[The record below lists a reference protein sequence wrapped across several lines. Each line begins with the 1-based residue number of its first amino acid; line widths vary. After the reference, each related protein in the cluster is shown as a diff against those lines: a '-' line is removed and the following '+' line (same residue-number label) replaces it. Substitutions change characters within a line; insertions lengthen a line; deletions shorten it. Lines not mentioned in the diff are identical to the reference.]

1 MRVLLDT
8 NILVSYLLLP
18 RGPIQ
23 TVVDAAISGAY
34 ELLMPEE
41 LLDEL
46 TQTIAA
52 RDSLRNRIPS
62 DLLIEFINE
71 LKIISTEI
79 PIIDVEIQPIT
90 RDPKDDFLLAY
101 ALAGEADILVSG
113 DDDLLVLGRVDNLSF
128 LSPAD
133 FARLLETGP

>member
-90 RDPKDDFLLAY
+90 KDPKDDFLLAY